1 MDEHAATCWH
11 ERRGMSGMVGSEGGW
26 GVDGGWMFL
35 LGARRA
41 IYGAKWREVFIVQH
55 LLRYS
60 GSADPPRVP
69 RPYSCCHSFS
79 LSYSSAAG
87 FLSLSARS
95 FIRSFSKLSQVHAN
109 PPSYIQQTPSIYSF
123 ELDGSKGK
131 VAGCRC
137 VNFNN
142 AELSTSRL
150 HSRPSLSLDSPV
162 RLSRRL

>member
-1 MDEHAATCWH
+1 
-11 ERRGMSGMVGSEGGW
+11 
-26 GVDGGWMFL
+26 
-35 LGARRA
+35 
-41 IYGAKWREVFIVQH
+41 VQH

-60 GSADPPRVP
+60 GSADPPRTP
-69 RPYSCCHSFS
+69 RLYSPSCCHSFS
-79 LSYSSAAG
+79 LSYPSAVG
-87 FLSLSARS
+87 FLSLSAARSLTRS
-95 FIRSFSKLSQVHAN
+95 FVRSFVRSFSKLSQVHAS

-150 HSRPSLSLDSPV
+150 YFLVPLSLIPLLV
-162 RLSRRL
+162 RRLWISALSIRPNSRDN